1 MQKGTSKRNKYNK
14 FDNNTSIEDF
24 RKGRNTLLETKKS
37 EKKFITKYI
46 IIFFPFLFILILS
59 SIIINSSYFTN
70 EKYTDNNYVIEEE
83 DDDDNYKPD
92 NKSIY
97 YQEKFYYF
105 QEAYNKAKDFVN
117 NNMNGVLINSEKVK
131 LPLNPNVSVVIPCY
145 NCKKYIL
152 RAIRSIQNQDFSNYE
167 IIIANDGSK
176 DGSLEYIQQLQKEE
190 ERIRIISNKENKGT
204 LYTRSIAT
212 LSAKGKYIFPMD
224 SDDMFMDKDVFSVV
238 TNIAN
243 KGKFDIVIFNSVYTD
258 LKPDVFSTD
267 VEPTFFD
274 RNHKPNLVL
283 FQPDLGYYNIAPDEN
298 LGQIHL
304 NDEFLHGKL
313 IRTKVY
319 KKALKRF
326 GKERYSRFLILAEDD
341 IACNIIFNTAK
352 SAKFIA
358 KYGYIYINNDGSF
371 SKRQQSNAQDVR
383 NYLYILDPLIDFSL
397 DFPKNKKVLVNFII
411 FLFQKE
417 YLKDLLNYEYD
428 SKLFNSCLDRILN
441 CKYISDELKNEV
453 RIRGKKLSFIK
464 YNF

>member
-83 DDDDNYKPD
+83 DEDDNYKPD

-212 LSAKGKYIFPMD
+212 LSAKGKYMFPMD
-224 SDDMFMDKDVFSVV
+224 SDDMFLDKDVFSVI
-238 TNIAN
+238 TNIAY
-243 KGKFDIVIFNSVYTD
+243 KGNFDIVIFNSVYTN
-258 LKPDVFSTD
+258 LKPNAYTTE
-267 VEPTFFD
+267 VEPTYFD
-274 RNHKPNLVL
+274 RNHQPNLVL
-283 FQPDLGYYNIAPDEN
+283 FQPDLGYYNIAPSEN
-298 LGQIHL
+298 LGEVYF
-304 NDEFLHGKL
+304 NDELLHGKL
-313 IRTKVY
+313 IKTKVY
-319 KKALKRF
+319 KKALIRL
-326 GKERYSRFLILAEDD
+326 GKERYSRFMVGREDVLG
-341 IACNIIFNTAK
+341 CNIIFNTAK
-352 SAKFIA
+352 SAKFVD
-358 KYGYIYINNDGSF
+358 KYGYIYVNNVGST
-371 SKRQQSNAQDVR
+371 SKIQESNTQDVR
-383 NYLYILDPLIDFSL
+383 NYLYLLDQLIDFTL
-397 DFPKNKKVLVNFII
+397 DIPKNKKVLVNFII
-411 FLFQKE
+411 FIFQNK
-417 YLKDLLNYEYD
+417 YLKDLLDFEND
-428 SKLFNSCLDRILN
+428 NKLFNSCLDRIFN
-441 CKYISDELKNEV
+441 CKYISDELKKEV
-453 RIRGKKLSFIK
+453 RKRGKKLSFIQYK
-464 YNF
+464 F

>member
-14 FDNNTSIEDF
+14 IDNNTSIENL
-24 RKGRNTLLETKKS
+24 RKGRNTLLEAKKS
-37 EKKFITKYI
+37 QKKFFTIYI
-46 IIFFPFLFILILS
+46 LIFFFFLFMLILS

-83 DDDDNYKPD
+83 DEDDNYKPD

-212 LSAKGKYIFPMD
+212 LSAKGKYMFPMD
-224 SDDMFMDKDVFSVV
+224 SDDMFLDRDVFSVI
-238 TNIAN
+238 TNIAY
-243 KGKFDIVIFNSVYTD
+243 KGNFDIVIFNSVYTN
-258 LKPDVFSTD
+258 LKPNAYTTE
-267 VEPTFFD
+267 VEPTYFD

-283 FQPDLGYYNIAPDEN
+283 FQPDLGYYNIAPSEN
-298 LGQIHL
+298 LGEVYF
-304 NDEFLHGKL
+304 NDELLHGKL
-313 IRTKVY
+313 IKTKVY
-319 KKALKRF
+319 KKALIRF
-326 GKERYSRFLILAEDD
+326 GKERYSRFMVGREDVLG
-341 IACNIIFNTAK
+341 CNINI
-352 SAKFIA
+352 SQ
-358 KYGYIYINNDGSF
+358 IY
-371 SKRQQSNAQDVR
+371 
-383 NYLYILDPLIDFSL
+383 
-397 DFPKNKKVLVNFII
+397 
-411 FLFQKE
+411 
-417 YLKDLLNYEYD
+417 
-428 SKLFNSCLDRILN
+428 C
-441 CKYISDELKNEV
+441 
-453 RIRGKKLSFIK
+453 
-464 YNF
+464 

>member
-1 MQKGTSKRNKYNK
+1 
-14 FDNNTSIEDF
+14 
-24 RKGRNTLLETKKS
+24 
-37 EKKFITKYI
+37 
-46 IIFFPFLFILILS
+46 
-59 SIIINSSYFTN
+59 
-70 EKYTDNNYVIEEE
+70 
-83 DDDDNYKPD
+83 
-92 NKSIY
+92 
-97 YQEKFYYF
+97 
-105 QEAYNKAKDFVN
+105 
-117 NNMNGVLINSEKVK
+117 
-131 LPLNPNVSVVIPCY
+131 
-145 NCKKYIL
+145 
-152 RAIRSIQNQDFSNYE
+152 
-167 IIIANDGSK
+167 
-176 DGSLEYIQQLQKEE
+176 
-190 ERIRIISNKENKGT
+190 
-204 LYTRSIAT
+204 
-212 LSAKGKYIFPMD
+212 MD

>member
-1 MQKGTSKRNKYNK
+1 MQYIKKGS
-14 FDNNTSIEDF
+14 
-24 RKGRNTLLETKKS
+24 
-37 EKKFITKYI
+37 
-46 IIFFPFLFILILS
+46 
-59 SIIINSSYFTN
+59 
-70 EKYTDNNYVIEEE
+70 
-83 DDDDNYKPD
+83 
-92 NKSIY
+92 
-97 YQEKFYYF
+97 
-105 QEAYNKAKDFVN
+105 
-117 NNMNGVLINSEKVK
+117 
-131 LPLNPNVSVVIPCY
+131 
-145 NCKKYIL
+145 
-152 RAIRSIQNQDFSNYE
+152 
-167 IIIANDGSK
+167 IANDGSK

-341 IACNIIFNTAK
+341 IACNIAI
-352 SAKFIA
+352 
-358 KYGYIYINNDGSF
+358 
-371 SKRQQSNAQDVR
+371 RQNA
-383 NYLYILDPLIDFSL
+383 I
-397 DFPKNKKVLVNFII
+397 
-411 FLFQKE
+411 
-417 YLKDLLNYEYD
+417 
-428 SKLFNSCLDRILN
+428 
-441 CKYISDELKNEV
+441 
-453 RIRGKKLSFIK
+453 
-464 YNF
+464 